1 MPGTVRLGM
10 NTNEISIRAERP
22 CDYSAV
28 RDLIVEVF
36 HETYGSGEAEAA
48 LVEQLRELSDV
59 GPNVSLVALENQTV
73 IGHVFFSRVRLAD
86 FGEISVCVLGP
97 VGLYAKWQRQG
108 IGTRLIQEGLSQC
121 KQHGY
126 KAVFATGSLEYYS
139 RFGFVPIS
147 GTGLHTIFKSDHDMV
162 LELEDGIL
170 GKVSGL
176 VDSPKPWHVFIE
188 E

>member
-1 MPGTVRLGM
+1 M

-28 RDLIVEVF
+28 CDLILEVF

-48 LVEQLRELSDV
+48 LVEQLREQVDV
-59 GPNVSLVALENQTV
+59 GLNVSLVALEQQNL
-73 IGHVFFSRVRLAD
+73 IGQVFFSQVRLTD
-86 FGEISVCVLGP
+86 FEEVRVCALGP

-108 IGTRLIQEGLSQC
+108 VGTRLIQEGLSQC

-139 RFGFVPIS
+139 RFGFVSIS
-147 GTGLHTIFKSDHDMV
+147 ETHLHTIFKSDHDMV

-170 GKVSGL
+170 DKVSGL
-176 VDSPKPWHVFIE
+176 VDYPKPWHAFIE

>member
-1 MPGTVRLGM
+1 MALEQQTLIGQVFLSQVRL
-10 NTNEISIRAERP
+10 T
-22 CDYSAV
+22 
-28 RDLIVEVF
+28 
-36 HETYGSGEAEAA
+36 
-48 LVEQLRELSDV
+48 
-59 GPNVSLVALENQTV
+59 
-73 IGHVFFSRVRLAD
+73 D
-86 FGEISVCVLGP
+86 FGESFVCALGP

-147 GTGLHTIFKSDHDMV
+147 ETGLHMIFKSDHDMV
-162 LELEDGIL
+162 LGLEDGIL

-176 VDSPKPWHVFIE
+176 VDYPKPWHKFIE

>member
-1 MPGTVRLGM
+1 M
-10 NTNEISIRAERP
+10 NTNEISIRAERA
-22 CDYSAV
+22 CDYSAI

-48 LVEQLRELSDV
+48 LVEQLREQVDV
-59 GPNVSLVALENQTV
+59 GPNVSLVALENEIL
-73 IGHVFFSRVRLAD
+73 IGQVFFSQVRLTD
-86 FGEISVCVLGP
+86 FEEIRVCTLGP

-108 IGTRLIQEGLSQC
+108 IGARLIQEGLSQC

-126 KAVFATGSLEYYS
+126 KAVFATGSLEYYG

-147 GTGLHTIFKSDHDMV
+147 ETHLHTIFKSDHDMV

-170 GKVSGL
+170 EDVSGL
-176 VDSPKPWHVFIE
+176 VDYPKPWHAFIE